1 VRGPAGPDFHPFSR
15 RRPYNAIVRLY
26 RGWSVVIACGI
37 LASFSW
43 GLGFYGLGVFLHA
56 LNHLHGWS
64 AGLISVAVTVY
75 YALSAGC
82 LVVVGGLIDRHGP
95 RGVLTYGVVTMAA
108 AVALLGLITAPWQLF
123 VVYVVMATSWSCLSS
138 TGLSST
144 LLPWFGRRQGLAMT
158 LALTGAS
165 VGGMVLVPVLVALVQ
180 RHGFR
185 FATTAVSAALLAIG
199 LPLVWL
205 VIRGRPTPA
214 QVAIELGRDGAWTPS
229 EGSLQ
234 SKRWTR
240 HEVLRVPL
248 LWTLMVPFALA
259 LAAQVGFLVH
269 QISVLEPYL
278 GESHAALTVSAT
290 TVAALLG
297 RLAIGLLSD
306 RVNLRKLSAV
316 NIGAQGAALA
326 VMAAW
331 PSPTVLVVA
340 SLVFGL
346 GVGNLITFPPL
357 LTREEFGQGSFGTVF
372 GLVGAA
378 TQAGVALGP
387 GLMGLLHDLFGSYQT
402 ALWCLVTLEAVT
414 AASVLGGRALRD
426 DP

>member
-1 VRGPAGPDFHPFSR
+1 MPF
-15 RRPYNAIVRLY
+15 Y
-26 RGWSVVIACGI
+26 RGWLVVAACAV
-37 LASFSW
+37 LATFSW
-43 GLGFYGLGVFLHA
+43 GLGFYGLGVYLHA

-64 AGLISVAVTVY
+64 TGLISLAVTVY

-82 LVVVGGLIDRHGP
+82 LVVVGGLIDRRGP
-95 RGVLTYGVVTMAA
+95 RAVLTYGVVTMAG
-108 AVALLGLITAPWQLF
+108 AVALLGVVTAPWQLF
-123 VVYVVMATSWSCLSS
+123 AVYVVMATAWSCLSS
-138 TGLSST
+138 TGLSAT

-165 VGGMVLVPVLVALVQ
+165 VGGMVLVPILVALLQ

-185 FATTAVSAALLAIG
+185 LATTAVAVALLAIG

-205 VIRGRPTPA
+205 VIGARPTAA
-214 QVAIELGRDGAWTPS
+214 QVAVELRRDASAGPAVEAS
-229 EGSLQ
+229 RDARE
-234 SKRWTR
+234 WTR
-240 HEVLRVPL
+240 QAVLREPQ

-269 QISVLEPYL
+269 QISVVEPFL
-278 GESHAALTVSAT
+278 GESRAAVTVSAT

-297 RLAIGLLSD
+297 RIVIGVLSD
-306 RVNLRKLSAV
+306 RVDLRKLSAL
-316 NIGAQGAALA
+316 NIGAQGLALA

-331 PSPTVLVVA
+331 PSPGVLVGG

-357 LTREEFGQGSFGTVF
+357 LAREELGQRSFGTVF

-387 GLMGLLHDLFGSYQT
+387 GLMGLLHDALGGYQT
-402 ALWCLVTLEAVT
+402 ALWCLVALEAV
-414 AASVLGGRALRD
+414 AAVSVLGGRTGRQ
-426 DP
+426 P

>member
-1 VRGPAGPDFHPFSR
+1 MP
-15 RRPYNAIVRLY
+15 LY
-26 RGWSVVIACGI
+26 RGWAVVIACGI
-37 LASFSW
+37 IASFSW
-43 GLGFYGLGVFLHA
+43 GLGFYGLGVYLHA
-56 LNHLHGWS
+56 LNRLHGWS
-64 AGLISVAVTVY
+64 AGLISVAVTAY
-75 YALSAGC
+75 YTLSAGC

-108 AVALLGLITAPWQLF
+108 AVALLGVITAPWQLF
-123 VVYVVMATSWSCLSS
+123 AVYLVMATSWSCLSS

-165 VGGMVLVPVLVALVQ
+165 VSGMVLVPILVALVQ

-185 FATTAVSAALLAIG
+185 LATLAVAAALLAIG
-199 LPLVWL
+199 LPLVWG
-205 VIRGRPTPA
+205 VIGPRPTSE
-214 QVAIELGRDGAWTPS
+214 QVASERRRDGPS
-229 EGSLQ
+229 APAAEGPRQ
-234 SKRWTR
+234 SRIWTR
-240 HEVLRVPL
+240 PQVLREPR

-269 QISVLEPYL
+269 QISVLEPAI
-278 GESHAALTVSAT
+278 GEGRAALTVSAT

-297 RLAIGLLSD
+297 RIVLGVLSD
-306 RVNLRKLSAV
+306 RVDLRKLSAV

-326 VMAAW
+326 AMGAW
-331 PSPTVLVVA
+331 PSPAVLIAA

-357 LTREEFGQGSFGTVF
+357 LARAEFGPRSFGTVF
-372 GLVGAA
+372 GIVGAV

-387 GLMGLLHDLFGSYQT
+387 GLMGVLHDALGSYQP
-402 ALWCLVTLEAVT
+402 ALWCLVTLEAL
-414 AASVLGGRALRD
+414 AAAAVLWGRTRRD
-426 DP
+426 DGGLEPTRGAARAS

>member
-1 VRGPAGPDFHPFSR
+1 
-15 RRPYNAIVRLY
+15 VRLY

-43 GLGFYGLGVFLHA
+43 GLGFYGLGVYLHA

-165 VGGMVLVPVLVALVQ
+165 VGGMVLVPLLVALVQ
-180 RHGFR
+180 RQGFR

-214 QVAIELGRDGAWTPS
+214 QVAIELGRDGGSTDPN
-229 EGSLQ
+229 EGTREA
-234 SKRWTR
+234 KVWTR
-240 HEVLRVPL
+240 QEVLRVPL

-316 NIGAQGAALA
+316 NIGAQGAALG

-331 PSPTVLVVA
+331 PSPTVLVAA

-402 ALWCLVTLEAVT
+402 ALWCLVALEAVA

>member
-402 ALWCLVTLEAVT
+402 ALWCLVTLEAVA

>member
-1 VRGPAGPDFHPFSR
+1 MRGWYNDTVPF
-15 RRPYNAIVRLY
+15 Y
-26 RGWSVVIACGI
+26 RGWAVVIACGI
-37 LASFSW
+37 IAAFSW
-43 GLGFYGLGVFLHA
+43 GLGFYGLGVYLHA

-64 AGLISVAVTVY
+64 TGLISVAVTLY

-82 LVVVGGLIDRHGP
+82 LVVVGGIIDRHGP
-95 RGVLTYGVVTMAA
+95 RGVLTYGVLTMAG

-123 VVYVVMATSWSCLSS
+123 AVYVVMATAWSCLGS

-144 LLPWFGRRQGLAMT
+144 LLPWFGRRQGLALT

-165 VGGMVLVPVLVALVQ
+165 VGGMVLVPILVALVQ
-180 RHGFR
+180 RQGFR
-185 FATTAVSAALLAIG
+185 FATAAVSVALLAIG

-205 VIRGRPTPA
+205 VIGRRPTPV
-214 QVAIELGRDGAWTPS
+214 QVAAELRRDGGGAPGR
-229 EGSLQ
+229 EGSPEA
-234 SKRWTR
+234 KVWTR
-240 HEVLRVPL
+240 QEVLRVPR

-278 GESHAALTVSAT
+278 GESRAALTVSAT

-297 RLAIGLLSD
+297 RIAIGLLSD
-306 RVNLRKLSAV
+306 RVDLRKLSAV

-331 PSPTVLVVA
+331 PSATVLVGA

-357 LTREEFGQGSFGTVF
+357 LAREEFGQRSFGTVF

-387 GLMGLLHDLFGSYQT
+387 GLMGLLHDALGSYQT
-402 ALWCLVTLEAVT
+402 ALWCLVALEGVA
-414 AASVLGGRALRD
+414 AASVLGGRGVGD

>member
-1 VRGPAGPDFHPFSR
+1 
-15 RRPYNAIVRLY
+15 
-26 RGWSVVIACGI
+26 
-37 LASFSW
+37 
-43 GLGFYGLGVFLHA
+43 
-56 LNHLHGWS
+56 
-64 AGLISVAVTVY
+64 
-75 YALSAGC
+75 
-82 LVVVGGLIDRHGP
+82 
-95 RGVLTYGVVTMAA
+95 M
-108 AVALLGLITAPWQLF
+108 
-123 VVYVVMATSWSCLSS
+123 
-138 TGLSST
+138 
-144 LLPWFGRRQGLAMT
+144 
-158 LALTGAS
+158 
-165 VGGMVLVPVLVALVQ
+165 
-180 RHGFR
+180 
-185 FATTAVSAALLAIG
+185 
-199 LPLVWL
+199 
-205 VIRGRPTPA
+205 
-214 QVAIELGRDGAWTPS
+214 AIELGRDGGS
-229 EGSLQ
+229 EAPGEGA
-234 SKRWTR
+234 RNARVWTR
-240 HEVLRVPL
+240 QEVLRVPL

-297 RLAIGLLSD
+297 RIAIGVLSD

-316 NIGAQGAALA
+316 NIGAQGVALA

-357 LTREEFGQGSFGTVF
+357 LAREEFGQRSFGTVF

-387 GLMGLLHDLFGSYQT
+387 GLMGLLHDLLGSYQT
-402 ALWCLVTLEAVT
+402 ALWCLVALEGIAAV
-414 AASVLGGRALRD
+414 SVLGGRALGA

>member
-1 VRGPAGPDFHPFSR
+1 MPF
-15 RRPYNAIVRLY
+15 Y
-26 RGWSVVIACGI
+26 RGWAVVIACGI
-37 LASFSW
+37 IAAFSW
-43 GLGFYGLGVFLHA
+43 GLGFYGLGVYLHA

-64 AGLISVAVTVY
+64 TGLISVAVTLY

-82 LVVVGGLIDRHGP
+82 LVVVGGIIDRHGP
-95 RGVLTYGVVTMAA
+95 RGVLTYGVLTMAA
-108 AVALLGLITAPWQLF
+108 AVALLGLITTPWQLF
-123 VVYVVMATSWSCLSS
+123 AVYVLMATAWSCLGS

-144 LLPWFGRRQGLAMT
+144 LLPWFGRRQGLALT

-165 VGGMVLVPVLVALVQ
+165 VGGMVLVPILVALVQ
-180 RHGFR
+180 AHGFR
-185 FATTAVSAALLAIG
+185 FATAAVSLALLALG

-205 VIRGRPTPA
+205 VIGERPTPV
-214 QVAIELGRDGAWTPS
+214 QVATELRRDGGGAPGR
-229 EGSLQ
+229 EGTRGV
-234 SKRWTR
+234 KVWTR
-240 HEVLRVPL
+240 QEVLRVPR

-278 GESHAALTVSAT
+278 GESRAALTVSAT

-297 RLAIGLLSD
+297 RIAIGLLSD
-306 RVNLRKLSAV
+306 RVDLRTLSAL

-331 PSPTVLVVA
+331 PSSTVLVAA

-357 LTREEFGQGSFGTVF
+357 LAREEFGQRSFGTVF

-387 GLMGLLHDLFGSYQT
+387 GLMGVLHDALGSYQT
-402 ALWCLVTLEAVT
+402 ALWCLVALEGVAAVF
-414 AASVLGGRALRD
+414 VLGGRGFRD

>member
-1 VRGPAGPDFHPFSR
+1 MRGWYN
-15 RRPYNAIVRLY
+15 RPVPLY
-26 RGWSVVIACGI
+26 RGWSVVIACGTI
-37 LASFSW
+37 AAFSW
-43 GLGFYGLGVFLHA
+43 GLGFYGLGVYLHA
-56 LNHLHGWS
+56 LSHLHGWS
-64 AGLISVAVTVY
+64 AGLISLAVTVY
-75 YALSAGC
+75 YSLSAVC
-82 LVVVGGLIDRHGP
+82 LVVVGGFIDRHGP
-95 RGVLTYGVVTMAA
+95 RGVLTYGVLTMAA

-123 VVYVVMATSWSCLSS
+123 AVYVVMATAWSCLGS

-144 LLPWFGRRQGLAMT
+144 LLPWFGRRQGLALT

-165 VGGMVLVPVLVALVQ
+165 VGGMVLVPILVALVQ
-180 RHGFR
+180 RHSFR
-185 FATTAVSAALLAIG
+185 FATTAVSVALLAIG

-205 VIRGRPTPA
+205 VIGGRPTPA
-214 QVAIELGRDGAWTPS
+214 QVAVELGRDGAPAAVG
-229 EGSLQ
+229 ERAQ
-234 SKRWTR
+234 EEKVWTR
-240 HEVLRVPL
+240 PAVLRVPS

-278 GESHAALTVSAT
+278 GESRAALTVSAT

-297 RLAIGLLSD
+297 RIVIGVLSD
-306 RVNLRKLSAV
+306 RVDLRKLSAV
-316 NIGAQGAALA
+316 NIGAQGGALA

-357 LTREEFGQGSFGTVF
+357 LAREEFGQRSFGTVF

-387 GLMGLLHDLFGSYQT
+387 GLMGLLHDALGSYQT
-402 ALWCLVTLEAVT
+402 ALWCLVALEGLA
-414 AASVLGGRALRD
+414 AASVLGGRPRRA

>member
-1 VRGPAGPDFHPFSR
+1 VS
-15 RRPYNAIVRLY
+15 LY
-26 RGWSVVIACGI
+26 RGWAVVIACGI
-37 LASFSW
+37 LATFSW
-43 GLGFYGLGVFLHA
+43 GLGFYGLGVYLHA
-56 LNHLHGWS
+56 LSRLHGWS

-95 RGVLTYGVVTMAA
+95 RGVLTYGVITMAA
-108 AVALLGLITAPWQLF
+108 AVALLGVITAPWQLF
-123 VVYVVMATSWSCLSS
+123 AVYVVMATSWSCLSS

-165 VGGMVLVPVLVALVQ
+165 VGGMVLVPILVALAQ
-180 RHGFR
+180 WHGFR
-185 FATTAVSAALLAIG
+185 FATTAVSLALLAIG

-205 VIRGRPTPA
+205 VIGGRPSPA
-214 QVAIELGRDGAWTPS
+214 QVAVELGRDGAPTGPGGGR
-229 EGSLQ
+229 EA
-234 SKRWTR
+234 KVWTR
-240 HEVLRVPL
+240 QEVLRVPL
-248 LWTLMVPFALA
+248 LWTLMIPFALA

-297 RLAIGLLSD
+297 RIALGLLSD
-306 RVNLRKLSAV
+306 RVDLRKLSAV

-331 PSPTVLVVA
+331 PSPAVLVAA

-357 LTREEFGQGSFGTVF
+357 LAREEFGQRSFGTVF

-387 GLMGLLHDLFGSYQT
+387 GLMGLLHDLLGSYQT
-402 ALWCLVTLEAVT
+402 ALWCLVALEGVAAVAVLWGRGRDEAATL
-414 AASVLGGRALRD
+414 
-426 DP
+426 

>member
-1 VRGPAGPDFHPFSR
+1 
-15 RRPYNAIVRLY
+15 
-26 RGWSVVIACGI
+26 
-37 LASFSW
+37 
-43 GLGFYGLGVFLHA
+43 
-56 LNHLHGWS
+56 
-64 AGLISVAVTVY
+64 VTVY
-75 YALSAGC
+75 YSLSAVC
-82 LVVVGGLIDRHGP
+82 LVVVGGVIDRHGP
-95 RGVLTYGVVTMAA
+95 RGVLTYGVLTMAA

-123 VVYVVMATSWSCLSS
+123 AVYVVMATAWSCLGS

-144 LLPWFGRRQGLAMT
+144 LLPWFGRRQGLALT

-165 VGGMVLVPVLVALVQ
+165 VGGMVLVPILVALVQ

-185 FATTAVSAALLAIG
+185 FATTAVSVALLAIG

-205 VIRGRPTPA
+205 VIGGRPTSA
-214 QVAIELGRDGAWTPS
+214 QVAVELERDGAPAAMG
-229 EGSLQ
+229 EGAQ
-234 SKRWTR
+234 EEKVWTR
-240 HEVLRVPL
+240 QAVLRVPS

-278 GESHAALTVSAT
+278 GESRAALAVSAT

-297 RLAIGLLSD
+297 RIVIGVLSD
-306 RVNLRKLSAV
+306 RVDLRKLSAV
-316 NIGAQGAALA
+316 NIGAQGGSLA

-357 LTREEFGQGSFGTVF
+357 LAREEFGQGSFGTVF

-387 GLMGLLHDLFGSYQT
+387 GLMGLLHDALGSYQT
-402 ALWCLVTLEAVT
+402 ALWCLVALEGLA
-414 AASVLGGRALRD
+414 AASVLGGRARRA

>member
-1 VRGPAGPDFHPFSR
+1 
-15 RRPYNAIVRLY
+15 
-26 RGWSVVIACGI
+26 
-37 LASFSW
+37 
-43 GLGFYGLGVFLHA
+43 
-56 LNHLHGWS
+56 
-64 AGLISVAVTVY
+64 VAVTLY

-82 LVVVGGLIDRHGP
+82 LVVVGGVIDRHGP
-95 RGVLTYGVVTMAA
+95 RGVLTYGVLAMAA

-123 VVYVVMATSWSCLSS
+123 AVYVLMATAWSCLGS
-138 TGLSST
+138 TGLSSS
-144 LLPWFGRRQGLAMT
+144 LLPWFGRRQGLALT

-185 FATTAVSAALLAIG
+185 FATAAVSVALLAIG

-205 VIRGRPTPA
+205 VIGGRPTPV
-214 QVAIELGRDGAWTPS
+214 QVATELRRDAGGAPERAATR
-229 EGSLQ
+229 EATV
-234 SKRWTR
+234 WTR
-240 HEVLRVPL
+240 QAVLRVPR

-269 QISVLEPYL
+269 QISVLEPAL
-278 GESHAALTVSAT
+278 GESRAALTVSAT

-297 RLAIGLLSD
+297 RIAIGLLSD
-306 RVNLRKLSAV
+306 RVDLRKLSAV

-331 PSPTVLVVA
+331 PSSSVLVGA

-357 LTREEFGQGSFGTVF
+357 LAREEFGQRSFGTVF

-387 GLMGLLHDLFGSYQT
+387 GLMGLLHDALGSYQT
-402 ALWCLVTLEAVT
+402 ALWCLVAIEAV
-414 AASVLGGRALRD
+414 AAVSVLGGRGVRG

>member
-1 VRGPAGPDFHPFSR
+1 MP
-15 RRPYNAIVRLY
+15 LY
-26 RGWSVVIACGI
+26 RGWAVVIACGI
-37 LASFSW
+37 LATFSW
-43 GLGFYGLGVFLHA
+43 GLGFYGLGVYLHA
-56 LNHLHGWS
+56 LSRLHGWS

-108 AVALLGLITAPWQLF
+108 AVTLLGVITAPWQLF
-123 VVYVVMATSWSCLSS
+123 AVYVVMATSWSCLSS

-165 VGGMVLVPVLVALVQ
+165 VGGMVLVPILVALAQ
-180 RHGFR
+180 WHGFR
-185 FATTAVSAALLAIG
+185 FATTAVSLALLAIG

-205 VIRGRPTPA
+205 VIGGRPSPA
-214 QVAIELGRDGAWTPS
+214 QVAVELGRGGAPTGPGGGR
-229 EGSLQ
+229 EA
-234 SKRWTR
+234 KVWTR
-240 HEVLRVPL
+240 QEVLRVPL
-248 LWTLMVPFALA
+248 LWTLMIPFALA

-297 RLAIGLLSD
+297 RIALGLLSD
-306 RVNLRKLSAV
+306 RVDLRKLSAV

-331 PSPTVLVVA
+331 PSPAVLVAA

-357 LTREEFGQGSFGTVF
+357 LAREEFGQRSFGTVF

-387 GLMGLLHDLFGSYQT
+387 GLMGLLHDLLGSYQT
-402 ALWCLVTLEAVT
+402 ALWCLVALEGVAAVAVLWGRRQDEAATL
-414 AASVLGGRALRD
+414 
-426 DP
+426 

>member
-1 VRGPAGPDFHPFSR
+1 VP
-15 RRPYNAIVRLY
+15 LY
-26 RGWSVVIACGI
+26 RGWAVVIACGI
-37 LASFSW
+37 LATFSW
-43 GLGFYGLGVFLHA
+43 GLGFYGLGVYLHA
-56 LNHLHGWS
+56 LSRLHGWS

-108 AVALLGLITAPWQLF
+108 AVTLLGVITAPWQLF
-123 VVYVVMATSWSCLSS
+123 AVYVVMATSWSCLSS

-165 VGGMVLVPVLVALVQ
+165 VGGMVLVPILVALAQ
-180 RHGFR
+180 WHGFR
-185 FATTAVSAALLAIG
+185 FATTAVSLALLAIG

-205 VIRGRPTPA
+205 VIGGRPSPA
-214 QVAIELGRDGAWTPS
+214 QVAVELGRGGAPTGPGGGR
-229 EGSLQ
+229 EA
-234 SKRWTR
+234 KVWTR
-240 HEVLRVPL
+240 QEVLRVPL
-248 LWTLMVPFALA
+248 LRTLMIPFALA

-297 RLAIGLLSD
+297 RIALGLLSD
-306 RVNLRKLSAV
+306 RVDLRKLSAV

-331 PSPTVLVVA
+331 PSPAVLVAA

-357 LTREEFGQGSFGTVF
+357 LAREEFGQRSFGTVF

-387 GLMGLLHDLFGSYQT
+387 GLMGLLHDLLGSYQT
-402 ALWCLVTLEAVT
+402 ALWCLVALEGVAAVAVLWGRRQDEAATL
-414 AASVLGGRALRD
+414 
-426 DP
+426 